1 MDDYN
6 NIKGIYDDSNLR
18 VTMERYGYNL
28 WALIALIGIIFILRI
43 INQMYLYNA
52 FVILI
57 LVAFF
62 TIYFSYVKT
71 SE

>member
-18 VTMERYGYNL
+18 VTMERYSYNL

>member
-62 TIYFSYVKT
+62 TIYFSYVKM